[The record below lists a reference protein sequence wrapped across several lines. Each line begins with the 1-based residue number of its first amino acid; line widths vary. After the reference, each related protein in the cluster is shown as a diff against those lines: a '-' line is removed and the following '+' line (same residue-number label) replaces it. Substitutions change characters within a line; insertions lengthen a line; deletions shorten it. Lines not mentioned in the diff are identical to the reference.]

1 MQPWLVTMNLP
12 MGRRAGHLGAVDP
25 DQSVG
30 GATTG
35 SLASKDL
42 VKMNHVWMV
51 KPMLNPC

>member
-12 MGRRAGHLGAVDP
+12 MGPMGQRAGHLGAVDP
-25 DQSVG
+25 DQSFG

-51 KPMLNPC
+51 KPM